1 LRPVGASAPGKALL
15 CGEYAVLE
23 GAPAIVGAV
32 DRRVVVAWS
41 EDEVSMSPEVAL
53 TLRLAREECGPTPS
67 FLTLDASALQRDGV
81 KLGLGSSAAAAAATA
96 AAVFAT
102 HGHRLGD
109 PQTLHRV
116 FQCALAG
123 HASVAPQGSGADV
136 AASTFGGFL
145 RYSRKAEEVEVR
157 DLHRPE
163 ALTIR
168 LVWTVR
174 PARTSELVA
183 KVRAFGRRDPNGYR
197 RCMDRLAELATAFA
211 AAFESG
217 SAPDVIAR
225 GASYAKAL
233 AALGEAAGA
242 PIVEGRLRR
251 AADLAARFAGSAKPS
266 GAGGGDLAVAFF
278 PEESAAR
285 SFEAACMNEGLRP
298 IEVSWEATGVQ
309 PVDGG
314 GPRC

>member
-1 LRPVGASAPGKALL
+1 
-15 CGEYAVLE
+15 VLE

-41 EDEVSMSPEVAL
+41 EDEVSMPPEVAL
-53 TLRLAREECGPTPS
+53 TLESAREECGPTPS

-102 HGHRLGD
+102 HGQVLDD
-109 PQTLHRV
+109 PKTLRRV
-116 FQCALAG
+116 FECALAG
-123 HASVAPQGSGADV
+123 HGSVAPQGSGADV

-145 RYSRKAEEVEVR
+145 RYSRMADEVEIR
-157 DLHRPE
+157 NLHRPNGL
-163 ALTIR
+163 AIR

-183 KVRAFGRRDPNGYR
+183 KVRTFARRDPHGYR
-197 RCMDRLAELATAFA
+197 RCMDQLTELAAAFA

-217 SAPDVIAR
+217 SALDVVAS
-225 GASYAKAL
+225 GASYSKAL
-233 AALGEAAGA
+233 AALGEAAAA
-242 PIVEGRLRR
+242 PIVEARLRR
-251 AADLAARFAGSAKPS
+251 ATDLAARFAGSAKPS

-278 PEESAAR
+278 EDNSAAK
-285 SFEAACMNEGLRP
+285 SFEAACKNEGLQP

-309 PVDGG
+309 AVDGRR
-314 GPRC
+314 PKC